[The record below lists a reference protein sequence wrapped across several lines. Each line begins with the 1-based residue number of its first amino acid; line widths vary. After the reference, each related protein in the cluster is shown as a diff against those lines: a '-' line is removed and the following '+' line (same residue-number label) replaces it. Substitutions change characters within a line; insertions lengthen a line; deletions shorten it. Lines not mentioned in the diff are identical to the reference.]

1 MTRLFCAAGL
11 LAMIVCASTAQADDS
26 PECALDYRVESIDG
40 KEVDLEDYEGNV
52 VVVVNV
58 ASQCG
63 ATPQYADLQAMYEKY
78 KDKGL
83 VVLGF
88 PSNQFGRQEPGSNA
102 EIKEF
107 CSSKYQV
114 TFPMFSKIDVKGDD
128 AIPFYKNLTSQ
139 DVQPAGSGPVAW
151 NFEKFLIDREGNV
164 VGRFKTRTKP
174 TDPEF
179 VAAVEKQLKKK

>member
-1 MTRLFCAAGL
+1 MIRVLCAAGL
-11 LAMIVCASTAQADDS
+11 LALLAFQTTAQADDS
-26 PECALDYRVESIDG
+26 HDCDLDYRVQSIDG
-40 KEVDLEDYEGNV
+40 KEVDLEDFEGKV

-58 ASQCG
+58 ASKCG

-88 PSNQFGRQEPGSNA
+88 PSNQFGKQEPGSNA

-107 CSSKYQV
+107 CSTNYQV

-128 AIPFYKNLTSQ
+128 ANPFYKNLTSK
-139 DVQPAGSGPVAW
+139 DAKPAGAGPVGW
-151 NFEKFLIDREGNV
+151 NFEKFIINRDGQV
-164 VGRFKTRTKP
+164 AGRFKTRTKP
-174 TDPEF
+174 TDPAF
-179 VAAVEKQLKKK
+179 IAAVEKELAE

>member
-1 MTRLFCAAGL
+1 MLVRTLSLLL
-11 LAMIVCASTAQADDS
+11 LAALMTLPTAQADDS
-26 PECALDYRVESIDG
+26 HDCDLDFRVQSIDG
-40 KEVDLEDYEGNV
+40 KEVDLEDFEGKV

-58 ASQCG
+58 ASKCG

-88 PSNQFGRQEPGSNA
+88 PSNQFGKQEPGSNA
-102 EIKEF
+102 EIAEF

-114 TFPMFSKIDVKGDD
+114 TFPMFSKIDVKGDE
-128 AIPFYKNLTSQ
+128 AAPFYKNLTSK
-139 DVQPAGSGPVAW
+139 DVKPAGAGPVGW
-151 NFEKFLIDREGNV
+151 NFEKFIINREGQV
-164 VGRFKTRTKP
+164 TGRFKTRTAP

-179 VAAVEKQLKKK
+179 IAAVEKELAE